1 MACAKVISDFE
12 VLLAGDA
19 VRRRRWTDNEK
30 ARIVEESLEGY
41 RQGSAT
47 ARRHGISRSLLTQ
60 WRAAYRS
67 GSLTGNRP
75 TFTPLTLAADAAS
88 SPIPLSPLVSAA
100 SSADTKIEIVL
111 LSGRR
116 LMVPASIDPTM
127 LGRLLSVLEGP

>member
-1 MACAKVISDFE
+1 MSCATVISPIE
-12 VLLAGDA
+12 VFPAGD
-19 VRRRRWTDNEK
+19 VGRRREWTDEEK
-30 ARIVEESLEGY
+30 IRIVEESLRGF

-47 ARRHGISRSLLTQ
+47 ARLYGVSRSLLSI
-60 WRAAYRS
+60 WRRDYRRGVLGHSTVPAFMPVSLPAPEAA
-67 GSLTGNRP
+67 P
-75 TFTPLTLAADAAS
+75 CDVMAPA
-88 SPIPLSPLVSAA
+88 P